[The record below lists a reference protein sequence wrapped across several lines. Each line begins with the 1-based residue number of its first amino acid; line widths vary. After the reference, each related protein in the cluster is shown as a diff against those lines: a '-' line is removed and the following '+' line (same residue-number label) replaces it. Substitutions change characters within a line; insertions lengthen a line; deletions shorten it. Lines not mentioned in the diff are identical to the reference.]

1 MFSDPCVSSML
12 GSMRKNKPSKDGE
25 ADDQDAA
32 TRDQT
37 FSVDEALERVQLGR
51 GQIFGISVNL
61 MLAICD
67 GMQLT
72 AMFYLPKALRHDWG
86 TAPDAVAWLDGALL
100 LGSAVGIIIGQ
111 YQKSTH
117 HKCR

>member
-1 MFSDPCVSSML
+1 M
-12 GSMRKNKPSKDGE
+12 GSMRKKPSDGD
-25 ADDQDAA
+25 ADEQDAA

-37 FSVDEALERVQLGR
+37 FSVDDALDRVELGR
-51 GQIFGISVNL
+51 GQVFGMSVNL

-72 AMFYLPKALRHDWG
+72 AMFYLPKALQHDWG

-100 LGSAVGIIIGQ
+100 LGSAVGIIGGQ
-111 YQKSTH
+111 YEKKKILSH
-117 HKCR
+117 RKLSCEDDAFCL